1 MKINKVY
8 LLDKIKELIVR
19 YYRRD
24 TISNFYMREQELASF
39 VEGGFLSASHSSEN
53 LLLFVEKERG
63 TRVYFFL
70 NDLGEELDFGGTH
83 NLVMEIL
90 FKSDIG
96 VPCEIVKYWE
106 RQGFSENL
114 VRDQYSGVYKNLTLY
129 GEKERP
135 NIMWAA
141 DLSEVRCACELFNGT
156 FDELSGDYVPS
167 GEFEGLL
174 HGKQILIARSN
185 EGTFL
190 GALHLTRDRSVSWLS
205 HIAVCPEA
213 RGRGVGTALVDEF
226 IERGKENDRSRYM
239 LWVQRQNVAAV
250 RMYHAKG
257 FVPTN
262 KSTLSLIKK

>member
-1 MKINKVY
+1 MKIDKVY
-8 LLDKIKELIVR
+8 LLDKIKELIGR

-24 TISNFYMREQELASF
+24 TISNFYMREQELESLVNDGLLAEAHSF
-39 VEGGFLSASHSSEN
+39 EN
-53 LLLFVEKERG
+53 LLLFMEKEKG
-63 TRVYFFL
+63 ARVYFFL
-70 NDLGEELDFGGTH
+70 NNLSEELDLGNTH

-90 FKSDIG
+90 FKSDLS
-96 VPCEIVKYWE
+96 VPDDVVRYWE
-106 RQGFSENL
+106 RQGFSRNL
-114 VRDQYSGVYKNLTLY
+114 VRDQYSGVYRDLVLRGGVKGVNV
-129 GEKERP
+129 E
-135 NIMWAA
+135 WAV
-141 DLSEVRCACELFNGT
+141 DLSEVRCSCELFNGT
-156 FDELSGDYVPS
+156 FDELSGDYVSS